1 MIEILDNRTKSRSR
15 LQGVNPDDGAQT
27 VHRLRALAV
36 ELNLLGAEFAQLHG
50 LHTTDLRAL
59 ICILDADRA
68 GLAATPGW
76 LGGQLGI
83 NSASVTALLD
93 RMEKSGLIRR
103 DRDADDRRR
112 SLLAVTPP
120 RRRPRSDVLRT
131 AHRPDG
137 LRPPRL
143 RRCRKSYHFTVS
155 RRREPSGRRRTPG
168 RCSADGWRRVE
179 VADTTRGR
187 PGVEPVRLAVAG
199 DHRAR
204 PDDTSVPP
212 HRHSGEDDRAC
223 ADPASVADYDRTVD
237 HPPAPGRSSDRSR
250 ACS

>member
-1 MIEILDNRTKSRSR
+1 M
-15 LQGVNPDDGAQT
+15 QGVNPDEGART

-93 RMEKSGLIRR
+93 RMEKAGLIRR

-112 SLLAVTPP
+112 SLLAVTPRAVDLGQTFFGP
-120 RRRPRSDVLRT
+120 LIDRT
-131 AHRPDG
+131 AAILDDFDAGERATISRFLDG
-137 LRPPRL
+137 VNR
-143 RRCRKSYHFTVS
+143 
-155 RRREPSGRRRTPG
+155 
-168 RCSADGWRRVE
+168 
-179 VADTTRGR
+179 
-187 PGVEPVRLAVAG
+187 AVAVERRAGAQRTDG
-199 DHRAR
+199 DESRSRTRRA
-204 PDDTSVPP
+204 
-212 HRHSGEDDRAC
+212 G
-223 ADPASVADYDRTVD
+223 DPA
-237 HPPAPGRSSDRSR
+237 
-250 ACS
+250 

>member
-1 MIEILDNRTKSRSR
+1 MQS
-15 LQGVNPDDGAQT
+15 VNPDEGAQT

-93 RMEKSGLIRR
+93 RMEKAGLIRR

-112 SLLAVTPP
+112 SLLAVTSRAVDLGQTFFGPLI
-120 RRRPRSDVLRT
+120 DRT
-131 AHRPDG
+131 AAVLTDFDTAERDTIARFLDGVNRAVAVERRTGFQRPDG
-137 LRPPRL
+137 TE
-143 RRCRKSYHFTVS
+143 S
-155 RRREPSGRRRTPG
+155 
-168 RCSADGWRRVE
+168 
-179 VADTTRGR
+179 
-187 PGVEPVRLAVAG
+187 
-199 DHRAR
+199 
-204 PDDTSVPP
+204 
-212 HRHSGEDDRAC
+212 
-223 ADPASVADYDRTVD
+223 
-237 HPPAPGRSSDRSR
+237 RSR
-250 ACS
+250 TRRAGNPA